1 MPMDKQFIRENKYVR
16 IGLFV
21 IFLVSVASLFPRSK
35 LSTLNFEVGTAW
47 YHQDLVA
54 LFAFAIQKNKSDY
67 EREQEMARQSV
78 LSVFRRDREQSSA
91 VPYSEYFNLIADSL
105 TLLHSTRPM
114 DFSATQR
121 GAVLSPFGLS
131 EKEQRLLLTDF
142 DSCLAQHMVQKSL
155 LFRLSRALQPS
166 IQSLLSDGI
175 INVPKSLFKNTEF
188 LIRSQNEREEKVL
201 KFSTVRDSLEAYA
214 ALRDLLL
221 QTFNS
226 PTNDTLQLALKLI
239 SPFLRPNIFFDE
251 AQTRADQERAANQVP
266 IGEGIVRQNEKIISR
281 GEIITPEIK
290 RKLDSFIQAK
300 MEREMPAGALQLYIG
315 KILIIFII
323 IGVFTTYLYIARP
336 KIWHDNAMLLLLFSI
351 TLIELVAVWY
361 SLQFE
366 NLSPYIVPIGL
377 ASILFT
383 VIFDSRVGFFA
394 TVTVALLAGTIRGN
408 DFPFALATIFAGSLG
423 VFATRGIRKRS
434 QVFAP
439 VLLVFVGYAV
449 SILAFNFSRLASLNE
464 ILNDLQYAAMSSLL
478 CFLVY
483 PILLLIEKAF
493 GITTDMTLMELSDLN
508 HPLLREMAT
517 KAPGTYAHTMQ
528 VSLLAEEAATAIGAN
543 PLLCRVGAY
552 FHDIGKTAEAEYFTE
567 NQNGKNLHDHLQA
580 VTSGRII
587 GDHVKRGLVIGRQ
600 HKLPEEVIDFIP
612 EHHGTTVIHF
622 FYDKALKTLPAEKL
636 NIDDFR
642 YPGPKPRRKETAIV
656 MLADGVEASV
666 RSLTNPTEETIAQ
679 IIDVVIRKR
688 LDENQFNESDLTF
701 SDLERIKQSFIKTLV
716 ANKHK
721 RIKYPGQKI

>member
-1 MPMDKQFIRENKYVR
+1 MPLNKQFIRENKYIR

-21 IFLVSVASLFPRSK
+21 MFLVSVASLFPRSK
-35 LSTLNFEVGTAW
+35 ISSLNFEVGTTW
-47 YHQDLVA
+47 YHQDLIA
-54 LFAFAIQKNKSDY
+54 PFAFAIQKNKADY
-67 EREQEMARQSV
+67 EREQDLARQNV
-78 LSVFRRDREQSSA
+78 LPVFRRQSERFSVETYSA
-91 VPYSEYFNLIADSL
+91 FYNALADSL
-105 TLLHSTRPM
+105 KLALAKGRLDSNTTLL
-114 DFSATQR
+114 
-121 GAVLSPFGLS
+121 GLNNQ
-131 EKEQRLLLTDF
+131 ERTLLLRDF
-142 DSCLAQHMVQKSL
+142 AQSVEKNKVQ
-155 LFRLSRALQPS
+155 
-166 IQSLLSDGI
+166 QSLLLSLPRVLQSPIQALLNDGI
-175 INVPKSLFKNTEF
+175 LNEPKSSFNRSEF
-188 LIRSQNEREEKVL
+188 VIRSQNEREEKVL
-201 KFSTVRDSLEAYA
+201 KFSTVRDSLEVYET
-214 ALRDLLL
+214 LRELLL
-221 QTFNS
+221 QRFHS
-226 PTNDTLQLALKLI
+226 PTNDTLQLALKLVA
-239 SPFLRPNIFFDE
+239 PFLRPNIFYDE
-251 AQTRADQERAANQVP
+251 AQTLADQDRAANQVP
-266 IGEGIVRQNEKIISR
+266 LGAGIVRQNEKIISR
-281 GEIITPEIK
+281 GELITPELK

-351 TLIELVAVWY
+351 TLVELVAVWY

-464 ILNDLQYAAMSSLL
+464 ILNDLQFAAMSSIL

-483 PILLLIEKAF
+483 PILLLIEKVF

-517 KAPGTYAHTMQ
+517 KAPGTYSHTMQ

-552 FHDIGKTAEAEYFTE
+552 FHDIGKTAEADYFTE

-580 VTSGRII
+580 TTSGRII
-587 GDHVKRGLVIGRQ
+587 ADHVKRGLVIGRQ

-612 EHHGTTVIHF
+612 EHHGTTIIHF
-622 FYDKALKTLPAEKL
+622 FYDKALKTLPPEKI
-636 NIDDFR
+636 NIEDFR

-656 MLADGVEASV
+656 MLADSVEASV
-666 RSLTNPTEETIAQ
+666 RSLTNPTEETIGQ
-679 IIDVVIRKR
+679 IIDTVIRKR

>member
-1 MPMDKQFIRENKYVR
+1 MPLNKQFIRENKYIR

-21 IFLVSVASLFPRSK
+21 MFLVSVASLFPRSK
-35 LSTLNFEVGTAW
+35 ISSLNFEVGTTW
-47 YHQDLVA
+47 YHQDLIA
-54 LFAFAIQKNKSDY
+54 PFAFAIQKNKADY
-67 EREQEMARQSV
+67 EREQDLARQNV
-78 LSVFRRDREQSSA
+78 LPVFRRQSERFSVETYSA
-91 VPYSEYFNLIADSL
+91 FYNALADSL
-105 TLLHSTRPM
+105 KLALAKGRLDSNTTLL
-114 DFSATQR
+114 
-121 GAVLSPFGLS
+121 GLNNQ
-131 EKEQRLLLTDF
+131 ERTLLLRDF
-142 DSCLAQHMVQKSL
+142 AQSVEKNKVQ
-155 LFRLSRALQPS
+155 
-166 IQSLLSDGI
+166 QSLLLSLPRVLQSPIQALLNDGI
-175 INVPKSLFKNTEF
+175 LNEPKSSFKRSEF
-188 LIRSQNEREEKVL
+188 VIRSQNEREEKVL
-201 KFSTVRDSLEAYA
+201 KFSTVRDSLEVYET
-214 ALRDLLL
+214 LRELLL
-221 QTFNS
+221 QRFHS
-226 PTNDTLQLALKLI
+226 HTNDTLQLALKLVA
-239 SPFLRPNIFFDE
+239 PFLRPNIFYDE
-251 AQTRADQERAANQVP
+251 AQTLADQERAANQVP
-266 IGEGIVRQNEKIISR
+266 LGAGIVRQNEKIISR
-281 GEIITPEIK
+281 GELITPELK

-300 MEREMPAGALQLYIG
+300 MEREMPSGALQLYIG
-315 KILIIFII
+315 RILIIFII

-336 KIWHDNAMLLLLFSI
+336 KIWRDNAMLLLLFSI

-464 ILNDLQYAAMSSLL
+464 ILNDLQFAAMSSIL

-483 PILLLIEKAF
+483 PILLLIEKVF

-552 FHDIGKTAEAEYFTE
+552 FHDIGKTAEADYFTE

-580 VTSGRII
+580 TTSGRII
-587 GDHVKRGLVIGRQ
+587 ADHVKRGLVIGRQ

-612 EHHGTTVIHF
+612 EHHGTTIIHF
-622 FYDKALKTLPAEKL
+622 FYDKALKTLPPEKI
-636 NIDDFR
+636 NIEDFR

-656 MLADGVEASV
+656 MLADSVEASV
-666 RSLTNPTEETIAQ
+666 RSLTNPTEETIGQ
-679 IIDVVIRKR
+679 IIDTVIRKR

>member
-1 MPMDKQFIRENKYVR
+1 MPLDKQFIRENKYIR

-21 IFLVSVASLFPRSK
+21 AFLVSVAALFPRSK
-35 LSTLNFEVGTAW
+35 ISSLNFEVGTTW

-54 LFAFAIQKNKSDY
+54 PFAFAIQKNKADY
-67 EREQEMARQSV
+67 EREQEKARQSV
-78 LSVFRRDREQSSA
+78 LPVFRRQGEAFSVEA
-91 VPYSEYFNLIADSL
+91 YHAFYNALADSL
-105 TLLHSTRPM
+105 KLALAKGTLDSNALAALFALNNQERTLLAS
-114 DFSATQR
+114 DFAQS
-121 GAVLSPFGLS
+121 V
-131 EKEQRLLLTDF
+131 EKNK
-142 DSCLAQHMVQKSL
+142 VQ
-155 LFRLSRALQPS
+155 
-166 IQSLLSDGI
+166 QSLLLSLPRVLQSPIQALLNDGI
-175 INVPKSLFKNTEF
+175 LNEPKSSFKRSEF
-188 LIRSQNEREEKVL
+188 VVRSQNEREEKVL
-201 KFSTVRDSLEAYA
+201 KFSTVRDSLEVYET
-214 ALRDLLL
+214 LRELLL
-221 QTFNS
+221 QKFNS
-226 PTNDTLQLALKLI
+226 PTNDTLQLALKLVA
-239 SPFLRPNIFFDE
+239 PFLRPNIFYDE
-251 AQTRADQERAANQVP
+251 AQTLADQERAANQVP
-266 IGEGIVRQNEKIISR
+266 LGAGIVRQNEKIISR
-281 GEIITPEIK
+281 GEIITPDIK

-315 KILIIFII
+315 KILIILII

-351 TLIELVAVWY
+351 TLVELVAVWY

-464 ILNDLQYAAMSSLL
+464 ILNDLLYAAISSLL

-483 PILLLIEKAF
+483 PILLLIEKVF

-552 FHDIGKTAEAEYFTE
+552 FHDIGKTAEADYFTE

-587 GDHVKRGLVIGRQ
+587 ADHVKRGLVIGRQ

-622 FYDKALKTLPAEKL
+622 FYDKALKTLPPEKI
-636 NIDDFR
+636 NIEDFR
-642 YPGPKPRRKETAIV
+642 YPGPKPHRKETAIV

-666 RSLTNPTEETIAQ
+666 RSLTNPTEETIGQ
-679 IIDVVIRKR
+679 IIDTVIRKR

-721 RIKYPGQKI
+721 RVKYPGQKI

>member
-1 MPMDKQFIRENKYVR
+1 MPLNKQFIRENKYIR

-21 IFLVSVASLFPRSK
+21 MFLVSVASLFPRSK
-35 LSTLNFEVGTAW
+35 ISSLNFEVGTTW
-47 YHQDLVA
+47 YHQDLIA
-54 LFAFAIQKNKSDY
+54 PFAFAIQKNKADY
-67 EREQEMARQSV
+67 EREQDLARQNV
-78 LSVFRRDREQSSA
+78 LPVFRRQSERFSVETYSA
-91 VPYSEYFNLIADSL
+91 FYNALADSL
-105 TLLHSTRPM
+105 KLALAKGRLDSNTTLL
-114 DFSATQR
+114 
-121 GAVLSPFGLS
+121 GLNNQ
-131 EKEQRLLLTDF
+131 ERTLLLRDF
-142 DSCLAQHMVQKSL
+142 AQSVEKNKVQ
-155 LFRLSRALQPS
+155 
-166 IQSLLSDGI
+166 QSLLLSLPRVLQSPIQALLNDGI
-175 INVPKSLFKNTEF
+175 LNEPKSSFNRSEF
-188 LIRSQNEREEKVL
+188 VIRSQNEREEKVL
-201 KFSTVRDSLEAYA
+201 KFSTVRDSLEVYET
-214 ALRDLLL
+214 LRELLL
-221 QTFNS
+221 QRFHS
-226 PTNDTLQLALKLI
+226 HTNDTLQLALKLVA
-239 SPFLRPNIFFDE
+239 PFLRPNIFYDE
-251 AQTRADQERAANQVP
+251 AQTLADQERAANQVP
-266 IGEGIVRQNEKIISR
+266 LGAGIVRQNEKIISR
-281 GEIITPEIK
+281 GELITPELK

-351 TLIELVAVWY
+351 TLVELVAVWY

-464 ILNDLQYAAMSSLL
+464 ILNDLQFAAMSSIL

-483 PILLLIEKAF
+483 PILLLIEKVF

-517 KAPGTYAHTMQ
+517 KAPGTYSHTMQ

-552 FHDIGKTAEAEYFTE
+552 FHDIGKTAEADYFTE

-580 VTSGRII
+580 TTSGRII
-587 GDHVKRGLVIGRQ
+587 ADHVKRGLVIGRQ

-612 EHHGTTVIHF
+612 EHHGTTIIHF
-622 FYDKALKTLPAEKL
+622 FYDKALKTLPPEKI
-636 NIDDFR
+636 NIEDFR

-656 MLADGVEASV
+656 MLADSVEASV
-666 RSLTNPTEETIAQ
+666 RSLTNPTEETIGQ
-679 IIDVVIRKR
+679 IIDTVIRKR

>member
-1 MPMDKQFIRENKYVR
+1 MPLNKQFIRENKYIR

-21 IFLVSVASLFPRSK
+21 MFLVSVASLFPRSK
-35 LSTLNFEVGTAW
+35 ISSLNFEVGTTW
-47 YHQDLVA
+47 YHQDLIA
-54 LFAFAIQKNKSDY
+54 PFAFAIQKNKADY
-67 EREQEMARQSV
+67 EREQDLARQNV
-78 LSVFRRDREQSSA
+78 LPVFRRQSERFSVETYSA
-91 VPYSEYFNLIADSL
+91 FYNALADSL
-105 TLLHSTRPM
+105 KLALAKGRLDSNTTLL
-114 DFSATQR
+114 
-121 GAVLSPFGLS
+121 GLNNQ
-131 EKEQRLLLTDF
+131 ERTLLLRDF
-142 DSCLAQHMVQKSL
+142 AQSVEKNKVQ
-155 LFRLSRALQPS
+155 
-166 IQSLLSDGI
+166 QSLLLSLPRVLQSPIQALLNDGI
-175 INVPKSLFKNTEF
+175 LNEPKSSFKRSEF
-188 LIRSQNEREEKVL
+188 VIRSQNEREEKVL
-201 KFSTVRDSLEAYA
+201 KFSTVRDSLEVYET
-214 ALRDLLL
+214 LRELLL
-221 QTFNS
+221 QKFNS
-226 PTNDTLQLALKLI
+226 PTNDTLQLALKLVA
-239 SPFLRPNIFFDE
+239 PFLRPNIFYDE
-251 AQTRADQERAANQVP
+251 AQTLADQERAANQVP
-266 IGEGIVRQNEKIISR
+266 LGAGIVRQNEKIISR
-281 GEIITPEIK
+281 GELITPELK

-300 MEREMPAGALQLYIG
+300 MEREMPSGALQLYIG
-315 KILIIFII
+315 RILIIFII

-336 KIWHDNAMLLLLFSI
+336 KIWRDNAMLLLLFSI

-464 ILNDLQYAAMSSLL
+464 ILNDLQFAAMSSIL

-483 PILLLIEKAF
+483 PILLLIEKVF

-517 KAPGTYAHTMQ
+517 KAPGTYSHTMQ

-552 FHDIGKTAEAEYFTE
+552 FHDIGKTAEADYFTE

-580 VTSGRII
+580 TTSGRII
-587 GDHVKRGLVIGRQ
+587 ADHVKRGLVIGRQ

-612 EHHGTTVIHF
+612 EHHGTTIIHF
-622 FYDKALKTLPAEKL
+622 FYDKALKTLPPEKI
-636 NIDDFR
+636 NIEDFR

-656 MLADGVEASV
+656 MLADSVEASV
-666 RSLTNPTEETIAQ
+666 RSLTNPTEETIGQ
-679 IIDVVIRKR
+679 IIDTVIRKR

>member
-1 MPMDKQFIRENKYVR
+1 MPLNKQFIRENKYIR

-21 IFLVSVASLFPRSK
+21 MFLVSVASLFPRSK
-35 LSTLNFEVGTAW
+35 ISSLNFEVGTTW
-47 YHQDLVA
+47 YHQDLIA
-54 LFAFAIQKNKSDY
+54 PFAFAIQKNKADY
-67 EREQEMARQSV
+67 EREQDLARQNV
-78 LSVFRRDREQSSA
+78 LPVFRRQSERFSVETYSA
-91 VPYSEYFNLIADSL
+91 FYNALADSL
-105 TLLHSTRPM
+105 KLALAKGRLDSNTTLL
-114 DFSATQR
+114 
-121 GAVLSPFGLS
+121 GLNNQ
-131 EKEQRLLLTDF
+131 ERTLLLRDF
-142 DSCLAQHMVQKSL
+142 AQSVEKNKVQ
-155 LFRLSRALQPS
+155 
-166 IQSLLSDGI
+166 QSLLLSLPRVLQSPIQALLNDGI
-175 INVPKSLFKNTEF
+175 LNEPKSSFKRSEF
-188 LIRSQNEREEKVL
+188 VIRSQNEREEKVL
-201 KFSTVRDSLEAYA
+201 KFSTVRDSLEVYET
-214 ALRDLLL
+214 LRELLL
-221 QTFNS
+221 QRFHS
-226 PTNDTLQLALKLI
+226 PTNDTLQLALKLVA
-239 SPFLRPNIFFDE
+239 PFLRPNIFYDE
-251 AQTRADQERAANQVP
+251 AQTLADQERAANQVP
-266 IGEGIVRQNEKIISR
+266 LGAGIVRQNEKIISR
-281 GEIITPEIK
+281 GELITPELK

-300 MEREMPAGALQLYIG
+300 MEREMPSGALQLYIG
-315 KILIIFII
+315 RILIIFII

-336 KIWHDNAMLLLLFSI
+336 KIWRDNAMLLLLFSI

-464 ILNDLQYAAMSSLL
+464 ILNDLQFAAMSSIL

-483 PILLLIEKAF
+483 PILLLIEKVF

-552 FHDIGKTAEAEYFTE
+552 FHDIGKTAEADYFTE

-580 VTSGRII
+580 TTSGRII
-587 GDHVKRGLVIGRQ
+587 ADHVKRGLVIGRQ

-612 EHHGTTVIHF
+612 EHHGTTIIHF
-622 FYDKALKTLPAEKL
+622 FYDKALKTLPPEKI
-636 NIDDFR
+636 NIEDFR

-656 MLADGVEASV
+656 MLADSVEASV
-666 RSLTNPTEETIAQ
+666 RSLTNPTEETIGQ
-679 IIDVVIRKR
+679 IIDTVIRKR

>member
-1 MPMDKQFIRENKYVR
+1 MPLNKQFIRENKYIR

-21 IFLVSVASLFPRSK
+21 MFLVSVASLFPRSK
-35 LSTLNFEVGTAW
+35 ISSLNFEVGTTW
-47 YHQDLVA
+47 YHQDLIA
-54 LFAFAIQKNKSDY
+54 PFAFAIQKNKADY
-67 EREQEMARQSV
+67 EREQDLARQSV
-78 LSVFRRDREQSSA
+78 LPVFRRQGEAFSVEA
-91 VPYSEYFNLIADSL
+91 YHAFYNALADSL
-105 TLLHSTRPM
+105 KLALAKGTLDSNALAALFALNNQERTLLLR
-114 DFSATQR
+114 DFAQS
-121 GAVLSPFGLS
+121 V
-131 EKEQRLLLTDF
+131 EKTK
-142 DSCLAQHMVQKSL
+142 VQ
-155 LFRLSRALQPS
+155 
-166 IQSLLSDGI
+166 QSLLLSLPRVLQSPIQALLNDGI
-175 INVPKSLFKNTEF
+175 LNEPKSSFKRSEF
-188 LIRSQNEREEKVL
+188 VVRSQNEREEKVL
-201 KFSTVRDSLEAYA
+201 KFSTVRDSLEVYET
-214 ALRDLLL
+214 LRELLL
-221 QTFNS
+221 QKFNS
-226 PTNDTLQLALKLI
+226 PTNDTLQLALKLVA
-239 SPFLRPNIFFDE
+239 PFLRPNIFYDE
-251 AQTRADQERAANQVP
+251 AQTLADQERAANQVP
-266 IGEGIVRQNEKIISR
+266 LGAGIVRQNEKIISR
-281 GEIITPEIK
+281 GEIITPDIK

-300 MEREMPAGALQLYIG
+300 MEREMPSGALQLYIG

-336 KIWHDNAMLLLLFSI
+336 KIWRDNAMLLLLFSI

-464 ILNDLQYAAMSSLL
+464 ILNDLQFAAMSSIL

-483 PILLLIEKAF
+483 PILLLIEKVF

-552 FHDIGKTAEAEYFTE
+552 FHDIGKTAEADYFTE

-580 VTSGRII
+580 TTSGRII
-587 GDHVKRGLVIGRQ
+587 ADHVKRGLVIGRQ

-612 EHHGTTVIHF
+612 EHHGTTIIHF
-622 FYDKALKTLPAEKL
+622 FYDKALKTLPPEKI
-636 NIDDFR
+636 NIEDFR

-656 MLADGVEASV
+656 MLADSVEASV
-666 RSLTNPTEETIAQ
+666 RSLTNPTEETIGQ
-679 IIDVVIRKR
+679 IIDTVIRKR

>member
-1 MPMDKQFIRENKYVR
+1 MPLNKQFIRENKYIR

-21 IFLVSVASLFPRSK
+21 MFLVSVASLFPRSK
-35 LSTLNFEVGTAW
+35 ISSLNFEVGTTW
-47 YHQDLVA
+47 YHQDLIA
-54 LFAFAIQKNKSDY
+54 PFAFAIQKNKADY
-67 EREQEMARQSV
+67 EREQDLARQNV
-78 LSVFRRDREQSSA
+78 LPVFRRQSERFSVETYSA
-91 VPYSEYFNLIADSL
+91 FYNALADSL
-105 TLLHSTRPM
+105 KLALAKGRLDSNTTLL
-114 DFSATQR
+114 
-121 GAVLSPFGLS
+121 GLNNQ
-131 EKEQRLLLTDF
+131 ERTLLLRDF
-142 DSCLAQHMVQKSL
+142 AQSVEKNKVQ
-155 LFRLSRALQPS
+155 
-166 IQSLLSDGI
+166 QSLLLSLPRVLQSPIQALLNDGI
-175 INVPKSLFKNTEF
+175 LNEPKSSFKRSEF
-188 LIRSQNEREEKVL
+188 VIRSQNEREEKVL
-201 KFSTVRDSLEAYA
+201 KFSTVRDSLEVYET
-214 ALRDLLL
+214 LRELLL
-221 QTFNS
+221 QKFNS
-226 PTNDTLQLALKLI
+226 PTNDTLQLALKLVA
-239 SPFLRPNIFFDE
+239 PFLRPNIFYDE
-251 AQTRADQERAANQVP
+251 AQTLADQDRAANQVP
-266 IGEGIVRQNEKIISR
+266 LGAGIVRQNEKIISR
-281 GEIITPEIK
+281 GELITPELK

-300 MEREMPAGALQLYIG
+300 MEREMPSGALQLYIG

-336 KIWHDNAMLLLLFSI
+336 KIWRDNAMLLLLFSI

-464 ILNDLQYAAMSSLL
+464 ILNDLQFAAMSSIL

-483 PILLLIEKAF
+483 PILLLIEKVF

-517 KAPGTYAHTMQ
+517 KAPGTYSHTMQ

-552 FHDIGKTAEAEYFTE
+552 FHDIGKTAEADYFTE

-580 VTSGRII
+580 TTSGRII
-587 GDHVKRGLVIGRQ
+587 ADHVKRGLVIGRQ

-612 EHHGTTVIHF
+612 EHHGTTIIHF
-622 FYDKALKTLPAEKL
+622 FYDKALKTLPPEKI
-636 NIDDFR
+636 NIEDFR

-656 MLADGVEASV
+656 MLADSVEASV
-666 RSLTNPTEETIAQ
+666 RSLTNPTEETIGQ
-679 IIDVVIRKR
+679 IIDTVIRKR

>member
-1 MPMDKQFIRENKYVR
+1 MPLNKQFIRENKYIR

-21 IFLVSVASLFPRSK
+21 MFLVSVASLFPRSK
-35 LSTLNFEVGTAW
+35 ISSLNFEVGTTW
-47 YHQDLVA
+47 YHQDLIA
-54 LFAFAIQKNKSDY
+54 PFAFAIQKNKADY
-67 EREQEMARQSV
+67 EREQDLARQNV
-78 LSVFRRDREQSSA
+78 LPVFRRQSERFSVETYSA
-91 VPYSEYFNLIADSL
+91 FYNALADSL
-105 TLLHSTRPM
+105 KLALAKGRLDSNTTLL
-114 DFSATQR
+114 
-121 GAVLSPFGLS
+121 GLNNQ
-131 EKEQRLLLTDF
+131 ERTLLLRDF
-142 DSCLAQHMVQKSL
+142 AQSVEKNKVQ
-155 LFRLSRALQPS
+155 
-166 IQSLLSDGI
+166 QSLLLSLPRVLQSPIQALLNDGI
-175 INVPKSLFKNTEF
+175 LNEPKSSFKRSEF
-188 LIRSQNEREEKVL
+188 VIRSQNEREEKVL
-201 KFSTVRDSLEAYA
+201 KFSTVRDSLEVYET
-214 ALRDLLL
+214 LRELLL
-221 QTFNS
+221 QRFHS
-226 PTNDTLQLALKLI
+226 PTNDTLQLALKLVA
-239 SPFLRPNIFFDE
+239 PFLRPNIFYDE
-251 AQTRADQERAANQVP
+251 AQTLADQERAANQVP
-266 IGEGIVRQNEKIISR
+266 LGAGIVRQNEKIISR
-281 GEIITPEIK
+281 GELITPELK

-300 MEREMPAGALQLYIG
+300 MEREMPSGALQLYIG

-351 TLIELVAVWY
+351 TLVELVAVWY

-464 ILNDLQYAAMSSLL
+464 ILNDLQFAAMSSIL

-483 PILLLIEKAF
+483 PILLLIEKVF

-552 FHDIGKTAEAEYFTE
+552 FHDIGKTAEADYFTE

-587 GDHVKRGLVIGRQ
+587 ADHVKRGLVIGRQ

-612 EHHGTTVIHF
+612 EHHGTTIIHF
-622 FYDKALKTLPAEKL
+622 FYDKALKTLPPEKI
-636 NIDDFR
+636 NIEDFR

-656 MLADGVEASV
+656 MLADSVEASV
-666 RSLTNPTEETIAQ
+666 RSLTNPTEETIGQ
-679 IIDVVIRKR
+679 IIDTVIRKR

>member
-1 MPMDKQFIRENKYVR
+1 MPLNKQFIRENKYIR

-21 IFLVSVASLFPRSK
+21 MFLVSVASLFPRSK
-35 LSTLNFEVGTAW
+35 ISSLNFEVGTTW
-47 YHQDLVA
+47 YHQDLIA
-54 LFAFAIQKNKSDY
+54 PFAFAIQKNKADY
-67 EREQEMARQSV
+67 EREQDLARQNV
-78 LSVFRRDREQSSA
+78 LPVFRRQSERFSVETYSA
-91 VPYSEYFNLIADSL
+91 FYNALADSL
-105 TLLHSTRPM
+105 KLALSKGTLDSNTALFGLNNQERTLLLR
-114 DFSATQR
+114 DFAQS
-121 GAVLSPFGLS
+121 V
-131 EKEQRLLLTDF
+131 EKNK
-142 DSCLAQHMVQKSL
+142 VQ
-155 LFRLSRALQPS
+155 
-166 IQSLLSDGI
+166 QSLLLSLPRVLQSPIQALLNDGI
-175 INVPKSLFKNTEF
+175 LNEPKSSFKRSEF
-188 LIRSQNEREEKVL
+188 VIRSQNEREEKVL
-201 KFSTVRDSLEAYA
+201 KFSTVRDSLEVYET
-214 ALRDLLL
+214 LRELLL
-221 QTFNS
+221 QKFNS
-226 PTNDTLQLALKLI
+226 PTNDTLQLALKLVA
-239 SPFLRPNIFFDE
+239 PFLRPNIFYDE
-251 AQTRADQERAANQVP
+251 AQTLADQERAANQVP
-266 IGEGIVRQNEKIISR
+266 LGAGIVRQNEKIISR
-281 GEIITPEIK
+281 GELITPELK

-300 MEREMPAGALQLYIG
+300 MEREMPSGALQLYIG

-336 KIWHDNAMLLLLFSI
+336 KIWRDNAMLLLLFSI

-464 ILNDLQYAAMSSLL
+464 ILNDLQFAAMSSIL

-483 PILLLIEKAF
+483 PILLLIEKVF

-517 KAPGTYAHTMQ
+517 KAPGTYSHTMQ

-552 FHDIGKTAEAEYFTE
+552 FHDIGKTAEADYFTE

-580 VTSGRII
+580 TTSGRII
-587 GDHVKRGLVIGRQ
+587 ADHVKRGLVIGRQ

-612 EHHGTTVIHF
+612 EHHGTTIIHF
-622 FYDKALKTLPAEKL
+622 FYDKALKTLPPEKI
-636 NIDDFR
+636 NIEDFR

-656 MLADGVEASV
+656 MLADSVEASV
-666 RSLTNPTEETIAQ
+666 RSLTNPTEETIGQ
-679 IIDVVIRKR
+679 IIDTVIRKR

>member
-1 MPMDKQFIRENKYVR
+1 MPLDKQFIRENKYIR

-21 IFLVSVASLFPRSK
+21 AFLVSVAALFPRSK
-35 LSTLNFEVGTAW
+35 ISSLNFEVGTTW
-47 YHQDLVA
+47 YHQDLIA
-54 LFAFAIQKNKSDY
+54 PFAFAIQKNKADY
-67 EREQEMARQSV
+67 EREQDLARQNV
-78 LSVFRRDREQSSA
+78 LPVFRRQSERFSVETYSA
-91 VPYSEYFNLIADSL
+91 FYNALADSL
-105 TLLHSTRPM
+105 KLALAKGRLDSNTTLL
-114 DFSATQR
+114 
-121 GAVLSPFGLS
+121 GLNNQ
-131 EKEQRLLLTDF
+131 ERTLLLRDF
-142 DSCLAQHMVQKSL
+142 AQSVEKNKVQ
-155 LFRLSRALQPS
+155 
-166 IQSLLSDGI
+166 QSLLLSLPRVLQSPIQALLNDGI
-175 INVPKSLFKNTEF
+175 LNEPKSSFNRSEF
-188 LIRSQNEREEKVL
+188 VIRSQNEREEKVL
-201 KFSTVRDSLEAYA
+201 KFSTVRDSLEVYET
-214 ALRDLLL
+214 LRELLL
-221 QTFNS
+221 QKFNS
-226 PTNDTLQLALKLI
+226 PTNDTLQLALKLVA
-239 SPFLRPNIFFDE
+239 PFLRPNIFYDE
-251 AQTRADQERAANQVP
+251 AQTLADQERAANQVP
-266 IGEGIVRQNEKIISR
+266 LGAGIVRQNEKIISR
-281 GEIITPEIK
+281 GELITPELK

-300 MEREMPAGALQLYIG
+300 MEREMPSGALQLYIG

-336 KIWHDNAMLLLLFSI
+336 KIWRDNAMLLLLFSI

-464 ILNDLQYAAMSSLL
+464 ILNDLQFAAMSSIL

-483 PILLLIEKAF
+483 PILLLIEKVF

-517 KAPGTYAHTMQ
+517 KAPGTYSHTMQ

-552 FHDIGKTAEAEYFTE
+552 FHDIGKTAEADYFTE

-580 VTSGRII
+580 TTSGRII
-587 GDHVKRGLVIGRQ
+587 ADHVKRGLVIGRQ

-612 EHHGTTVIHF
+612 EHHGTTIIHF
-622 FYDKALKTLPAEKL
+622 FYDKALKTLPPEKI
-636 NIDDFR
+636 NIEDFR

-656 MLADGVEASV
+656 MLADSVEASV
-666 RSLTNPTEETIAQ
+666 RSLTNPTEETIGQ
-679 IIDVVIRKR
+679 IIDTVIRKR

>member
-1 MPMDKQFIRENKYVR
+1 MPLDKQFIRENKYIR

-21 IFLVSVASLFPRSK
+21 AFLVSVAALFPRSK
-35 LSTLNFEVGTAW
+35 ISSLNFEVGTTW

-54 LFAFAIQKNKSDY
+54 PFAFAIQKNKADY
-67 EREQEMARQSV
+67 EREQEKARQSV
-78 LSVFRRDREQSSA
+78 LPVFRRQGEAFSVEA
-91 VPYSEYFNLIADSL
+91 YHAFYNALADSL
-105 TLLHSTRPM
+105 KLALAKGRLDSNTTLL
-114 DFSATQR
+114 
-121 GAVLSPFGLS
+121 GLNNQ
-131 EKEQRLLLTDF
+131 ERTLLLSNF
-142 DSCLAQHMVQKSL
+142 AQSVEKNKVQ
-155 LFRLSRALQPS
+155 
-166 IQSLLSDGI
+166 QSLLLSLPRVLQSPIQALLNDGI
-175 INVPKSLFKNTEF
+175 LNEPKSSFKRSEF
-188 LIRSQNEREEKVL
+188 VIRSQNEREEKVL
-201 KFSTVRDSLEAYA
+201 KFSTVRDSLEVYET
-214 ALRDLLL
+214 LRELLL
-221 QTFNS
+221 QKFNS
-226 PTNDTLQLALKLI
+226 PTNDTLQLALKLVA
-239 SPFLRPNIFFDE
+239 PFLRPNIFYDE
-251 AQTRADQERAANQVP
+251 AQTLADQERAANQVP
-266 IGEGIVRQNEKIISR
+266 LGAGIVRQNEKIISR
-281 GEIITPEIK
+281 GEIITPDIK

-315 KILIIFII
+315 KILIILII

-351 TLIELVAVWY
+351 TLVELVAVWY

-464 ILNDLQYAAMSSLL
+464 ILNDLQFAAMSSIL

-483 PILLLIEKAF
+483 PILLLIEKVF

-517 KAPGTYAHTMQ
+517 KAPGTYSHTMQ

-552 FHDIGKTAEAEYFTE
+552 FHDIGKTAEADYFTE

-580 VTSGRII
+580 TTSGRII
-587 GDHVKRGLVIGRQ
+587 ADHVKRGLVIGRQ

-612 EHHGTTVIHF
+612 EHHGTTIIHF
-622 FYDKALKTLPAEKL
+622 FYDKALKTLPPEKI
-636 NIDDFR
+636 NIEDFR

-656 MLADGVEASV
+656 MLADSVEASV
-666 RSLTNPTEETIAQ
+666 RSLTNPTEETIGQ
-679 IIDVVIRKR
+679 IIDTVIRKR

>member
-1 MPMDKQFIRENKYVR
+1 MPLNKQFIRENKYIR

-21 IFLVSVASLFPRSK
+21 MFLVSVASLFPRSK
-35 LSTLNFEVGTAW
+35 ISSLNFEVGTTW
-47 YHQDLVA
+47 YHQDLIA
-54 LFAFAIQKNKSDY
+54 PFAFAIQKNKADY
-67 EREQEMARQSV
+67 EREQDLARQNV
-78 LSVFRRDREQSSA
+78 LPVFRRQSERFSVETYSA
-91 VPYSEYFNLIADSL
+91 FYNALADSL
-105 TLLHSTRPM
+105 KLALAKGRLDSNTTLL
-114 DFSATQR
+114 
-121 GAVLSPFGLS
+121 GLNNQ
-131 EKEQRLLLTDF
+131 ERTLLLSNF
-142 DSCLAQHMVQKSL
+142 AQSVEKNKVQ
-155 LFRLSRALQPS
+155 
-166 IQSLLSDGI
+166 QSLLLSLPRVLQSPIQALLNDGI
-175 INVPKSLFKNTEF
+175 LNEPKSSFKRSEF
-188 LIRSQNEREEKVL
+188 VIRSQNEREEKVL
-201 KFSTVRDSLEAYA
+201 KFSTVRDSLEVYET
-214 ALRDLLL
+214 LRELLL
-221 QTFNS
+221 QRFHS
-226 PTNDTLQLALKLI
+226 PTNDTLQLALKLVA
-239 SPFLRPNIFFDE
+239 PFLRPNIFYDE
-251 AQTRADQERAANQVP
+251 AQTLADQERAANQVP
-266 IGEGIVRQNEKIISR
+266 LGAGIVRQNEKIISR
-281 GEIITPEIK
+281 GELITPELK

-300 MEREMPAGALQLYIG
+300 MEREMPSGALQLYIG

-449 SILAFNFSRLASLNE
+449 SILAFNLSRLASLNE
-464 ILNDLQYAAMSSLL
+464 ILNDLLYAAISSLL

-483 PILLLIEKAF
+483 PILLLIEKVF

-517 KAPGTYAHTMQ
+517 KAPGTYSHTMQ

-552 FHDIGKTAEAEYFTE
+552 FHDIGKTAEADYFTE

-580 VTSGRII
+580 TTSGRII
-587 GDHVKRGLVIGRQ
+587 ADHVKRGLVIGRQ

-612 EHHGTTVIHF
+612 EHHGTTIIHF
-622 FYDKALKTLPAEKL
+622 FYDKALKTLPPEKI
-636 NIDDFR
+636 NIEDFR

-656 MLADGVEASV
+656 MLADSVEASV
-666 RSLTNPTEETIAQ
+666 RSLTNPTEETIGQ
-679 IIDVVIRKR
+679 IIDTVIRKR

>member
-1 MPMDKQFIRENKYVR
+1 MPLNKQFIRENKYIR

-21 IFLVSVASLFPRSK
+21 MFLVSVASLFPRSK
-35 LSTLNFEVGTAW
+35 ISSLNFEVGTTW

-54 LFAFAIQKNKSDY
+54 PFAFAIQKNKADY
-67 EREQEMARQSV
+67 EREQDLARQNV
-78 LSVFRRDREQSSA
+78 LPVFRRQSERFSVETYSA
-91 VPYSEYFNLIADSL
+91 FYNALADSL
-105 TLLHSTRPM
+105 KLALAKGRLDSNTTLL
-114 DFSATQR
+114 
-121 GAVLSPFGLS
+121 GLNNQ
-131 EKEQRLLLTDF
+131 ERTLLLRDF
-142 DSCLAQHMVQKSL
+142 AQSVEKNKVQ
-155 LFRLSRALQPS
+155 
-166 IQSLLSDGI
+166 QSLLLSLPRVLQSPIQALLNDGI
-175 INVPKSLFKNTEF
+175 LNEPKSSFKRSEF
-188 LIRSQNEREEKVL
+188 VIRSQNEREEKVL
-201 KFSTVRDSLEAYA
+201 KFSTVRDSLEVYET
-214 ALRDLLL
+214 LRELLL
-221 QTFNS
+221 QRFHS
-226 PTNDTLQLALKLI
+226 HTNDTLQLALKLVA
-239 SPFLRPNIFFDE
+239 PFLRPNIFYDE
-251 AQTRADQERAANQVP
+251 AQTLADQDRAANQVP
-266 IGEGIVRQNEKIISR
+266 LGAGIVRQNEKIISR
-281 GEIITPEIK
+281 GELITPELK

-300 MEREMPAGALQLYIG
+300 MEREMPSGALQLYIG
-315 KILIIFII
+315 RILIIFII

-336 KIWHDNAMLLLLFSI
+336 KIWRDNAMLLLLFSI

-464 ILNDLQYAAMSSLL
+464 ILNDLLYAAMSSIL

-483 PILLLIEKAF
+483 PILLLIEKVF

-517 KAPGTYAHTMQ
+517 KAPGTYSHTIQ

-552 FHDIGKTAEAEYFTE
+552 FHDIGKTAEADYFTE

-580 VTSGRII
+580 TTSGRII
-587 GDHVKRGLVIGRQ
+587 ADHVKRGLVIGRQ

-612 EHHGTTVIHF
+612 EHHGTTIIHF
-622 FYDKALKTLPAEKL
+622 FYDKALKTLPPEKI
-636 NIDDFR
+636 NIEDFR

-656 MLADGVEASV
+656 MLADSVEASV
-666 RSLTNPTEETIAQ
+666 RSLTNPTEETIGQ
-679 IIDVVIRKR
+679 IIDTVIRKR

>member
-1 MPMDKQFIRENKYVR
+1 
-16 IGLFV
+16 
-21 IFLVSVASLFPRSK
+21 LVSSRFNRAVCVCDS
-35 LSTLNFEVGTAW
+35 
-47 YHQDLVA
+47 
-54 LFAFAIQKNKSDY
+54 KNKADY
-67 EREQEMARQSV
+67 EREQDLARQNV
-78 LSVFRRDREQSSA
+78 LPVFRRQSERFSVETYSA
-91 VPYSEYFNLIADSL
+91 FYNALADSL
-105 TLLHSTRPM
+105 KLALAKGRLDSNTTLL
-114 DFSATQR
+114 
-121 GAVLSPFGLS
+121 GLNNQ
-131 EKEQRLLLTDF
+131 ERTLLLSDF
-142 DSCLAQHMVQKSL
+142 AQSVEKNKVQ
-155 LFRLSRALQPS
+155 
-166 IQSLLSDGI
+166 QSLLLSLPRVLQSPIQALLNDGI
-175 INVPKSLFKNTEF
+175 LNEPKSSFKRSEF
-188 LIRSQNEREEKVL
+188 VIRSQNEREEKVL
-201 KFSTVRDSLEAYA
+201 KFSTVRDSLEVYET
-214 ALRDLLL
+214 LRELLL
-221 QTFNS
+221 QKFNS
-226 PTNDTLQLALKLI
+226 PTNDTLQLALKLVA
-239 SPFLRPNIFFDE
+239 PFLRPNIFYDE
-251 AQTRADQERAANQVP
+251 AQTLADQERAANQVP
-266 IGEGIVRQNEKIISR
+266 LGAGIVRQNEKIISR
-281 GEIITPEIK
+281 GELITPELK

-351 TLIELVAVWY
+351 TLVELVAVWY

-464 ILNDLQYAAMSSLL
+464 ILNDLLYAAISSLL

-483 PILLLIEKAF
+483 PILLLIEKVF

-552 FHDIGKTAEAEYFTE
+552 FHDIGKTAEADYFTE

-587 GDHVKRGLVIGRQ
+587 ADHVKRGLVIGRQ

-622 FYDKALKTLPAEKL
+622 FYDKALKTLPPEKI
-636 NIDDFR
+636 NIEDFR
-642 YPGPKPRRKETAIV
+642 YPGPKPHRKETAIV

-666 RSLTNPTEETIAQ
+666 RSLTNPTEETIGQ
-679 IIDVVIRKR
+679 IIDTVIRKR

-721 RIKYPGQKI
+721 RVKYPGQKI

>member
-1 MPMDKQFIRENKYVR
+1 MPLNKQFIRENKYIR

-21 IFLVSVASLFPRSK
+21 MFLVSVASLFPRSK
-35 LSTLNFEVGTAW
+35 ISSLNFEVGTTW
-47 YHQDLVA
+47 YHQDLIA
-54 LFAFAIQKNKSDY
+54 PFAFAIQKNKADY
-67 EREQEMARQSV
+67 EREQDLARQNV
-78 LSVFRRDREQSSA
+78 LPVFRRQSERFSVESYYA
-91 VPYSEYFNLIADSL
+91 FYNALADSL
-105 TLLHSTRPM
+105 KLALSKGTLDSNTALFGLNNQERTLLLS
-114 DFSATQR
+114 DFAQS
-121 GAVLSPFGLS
+121 V
-131 EKEQRLLLTDF
+131 EKNK
-142 DSCLAQHMVQKSL
+142 VQ
-155 LFRLSRALQPS
+155 
-166 IQSLLSDGI
+166 QSLLLSLPRVLQSPIQALLNDGI
-175 INVPKSLFKNTEF
+175 LNEPKSSFKRSEF
-188 LIRSQNEREEKVL
+188 VIRSQNEREEKVL
-201 KFSTVRDSLEAYA
+201 KFSTVRDSLEVYET
-214 ALRDLLL
+214 LRELLL
-221 QTFNS
+221 QRFHS
-226 PTNDTLQLALKLI
+226 PTNDTLQLALKLVA
-239 SPFLRPNIFFDE
+239 PFLRPNIFYDE
-251 AQTRADQERAANQVP
+251 AQTLADQERAANQVP
-266 IGEGIVRQNEKIISR
+266 LGAGIVRQNEKIISR
-281 GEIITPEIK
+281 GELITPELK

-300 MEREMPAGALQLYIG
+300 MEREMPSGALQLYIG

-351 TLIELVAVWY
+351 TLVELVAVWY

-464 ILNDLQYAAMSSLL
+464 ILNDLLYAAMSSIL

-483 PILLLIEKAF
+483 PILLLIEKVF

-517 KAPGTYAHTMQ
+517 KAPGTYSHTMQ

-552 FHDIGKTAEAEYFTE
+552 FHDIGKTAEADYFTE

-580 VTSGRII
+580 TTSGRII
-587 GDHVKRGLVIGRQ
+587 ADHVKRGLVIGRQ

-612 EHHGTTVIHF
+612 EHHGTTIIHF
-622 FYDKALKTLPAEKL
+622 FYDKALKTLPPEKI
-636 NIDDFR
+636 NIEDFR

-656 MLADGVEASV
+656 MLADSVEASV
-666 RSLTNPTEETIAQ
+666 RSLTNPTEETIGQ
-679 IIDVVIRKR
+679 IIDTVIRKR

>member
-1 MPMDKQFIRENKYVR
+1 MPLNKQFIRENKYIR

-21 IFLVSVASLFPRSK
+21 MFLVSVASLFPRSK
-35 LSTLNFEVGTAW
+35 ISSLNFEVGTTW
-47 YHQDLVA
+47 YHQDLIA
-54 LFAFAIQKNKSDY
+54 PFAFAIQKNKADY
-67 EREQEMARQSV
+67 EREQDLARQNV
-78 LSVFRRDREQSSA
+78 LPVFRRQSERFSVETYSA
-91 VPYSEYFNLIADSL
+91 FYNALADSL
-105 TLLHSTRPM
+105 KLALAKGRLDSNTTLL
-114 DFSATQR
+114 
-121 GAVLSPFGLS
+121 GLNNQ
-131 EKEQRLLLTDF
+131 ERTLLLRDF
-142 DSCLAQHMVQKSL
+142 AQSVEKNKVQ
-155 LFRLSRALQPS
+155 
-166 IQSLLSDGI
+166 QSLLLSLPRVLQSPIQALLNDGI
-175 INVPKSLFKNTEF
+175 LNEPKSSFKRSEF
-188 LIRSQNEREEKVL
+188 VIRSQNEREEKVL
-201 KFSTVRDSLEAYA
+201 KFSTVRDSLEVYET
-214 ALRDLLL
+214 LRELLL
-221 QTFNS
+221 QKFNS
-226 PTNDTLQLALKLI
+226 PTNDTLQLALKLVA
-239 SPFLRPNIFFDE
+239 PFLRPNIFYDE
-251 AQTRADQERAANQVP
+251 AQTLADQERAANQVP
-266 IGEGIVRQNEKIISR
+266 LGAGIVRQNEKIISR
-281 GEIITPEIK
+281 GELITPELK

-300 MEREMPAGALQLYIG
+300 MEREMPSGALQLYIG

-336 KIWHDNAMLLLLFSI
+336 KIWRDNAMLLLLFSI

-464 ILNDLQYAAMSSLL
+464 ILNDLQFAAMSSIL

-483 PILLLIEKAF
+483 PILLLIEKVF

-552 FHDIGKTAEAEYFTE
+552 FHDIGKTAEADYFTE

-580 VTSGRII
+580 TTSGRII
-587 GDHVKRGLVIGRQ
+587 ADHVKRGLVIGRQ

-612 EHHGTTVIHF
+612 EHHGTTIIHF
-622 FYDKALKTLPAEKL
+622 FYDKALKTLPPEKI
-636 NIDDFR
+636 NIEDFR

-656 MLADGVEASV
+656 MLADSVEASV
-666 RSLTNPTEETIAQ
+666 RSLTNPTEETIGQ
-679 IIDVVIRKR
+679 IIDTVIRKR

>member
-1 MPMDKQFIRENKYVR
+1 MPLNKQFIRENKYIR

-21 IFLVSVASLFPRSK
+21 MFLVSVASLFPRSK
-35 LSTLNFEVGTAW
+35 ISSLNFEVGTTW
-47 YHQDLVA
+47 YHQDLIA
-54 LFAFAIQKNKSDY
+54 PFAFAIQKNKADY
-67 EREQEMARQSV
+67 EREQDLARQNV
-78 LSVFRRDREQSSA
+78 LPVFRRQSERFSVETYSA
-91 VPYSEYFNLIADSL
+91 FYNALADSL
-105 TLLHSTRPM
+105 KLALAKGRLDSNTTLL
-114 DFSATQR
+114 
-121 GAVLSPFGLS
+121 GLNNQ
-131 EKEQRLLLTDF
+131 ERTLLLRDF
-142 DSCLAQHMVQKSL
+142 AQSVEKNKVQ
-155 LFRLSRALQPS
+155 
-166 IQSLLSDGI
+166 QSLLLSLPRVLQSPIQALLNDGI
-175 INVPKSLFKNTEF
+175 LNEPKSSFKRSEF
-188 LIRSQNEREEKVL
+188 VIRSQNEREEKVL
-201 KFSTVRDSLEAYA
+201 KFSTVRDSLEVYET
-214 ALRDLLL
+214 LRELLL
-221 QTFNS
+221 QKFNS
-226 PTNDTLQLALKLI
+226 PTNDTLQLALKLVA
-239 SPFLRPNIFFDE
+239 PFLRPNIFYDE
-251 AQTRADQERAANQVP
+251 AQTLADQERAANQVP
-266 IGEGIVRQNEKIISR
+266 LGAGIVRQNEKIISR
-281 GEIITPEIK
+281 GELITPELK

-300 MEREMPAGALQLYIG
+300 MEREMPSGALQLYIG
-315 KILIIFII
+315 RILIIFII

-336 KIWHDNAMLLLLFSI
+336 KIWRDNAMLLLLFSI

-464 ILNDLQYAAMSSLL
+464 ILNDLQFAAMSSIL

-483 PILLLIEKAF
+483 PILLLIEKVF

-552 FHDIGKTAEAEYFTE
+552 FHDIGKTAEADYFTE

-580 VTSGRII
+580 TTSGRII
-587 GDHVKRGLVIGRQ
+587 ADHVKRGLVIGRQ

-612 EHHGTTVIHF
+612 EHHGTTIIHF
-622 FYDKALKTLPAEKL
+622 FYDKALKTLPPEKI
-636 NIDDFR
+636 NIEDFR

-656 MLADGVEASV
+656 MLADSVEASV
-666 RSLTNPTEETIAQ
+666 RSLTNPTEETIGQ
-679 IIDVVIRKR
+679 IIDTVIRKR

>member
-1 MPMDKQFIRENKYVR
+1 MPLNKQFIRENKYIR

-21 IFLVSVASLFPRSK
+21 MFLVSVASLFPRSK
-35 LSTLNFEVGTAW
+35 ISSLNFEVGTTW
-47 YHQDLVA
+47 YHQDLIA
-54 LFAFAIQKNKSDY
+54 PFAFAIQKNKADY
-67 EREQEMARQSV
+67 EREQDLARQNV
-78 LSVFRRDREQSSA
+78 LPVFRRQSERFSVETYSA
-91 VPYSEYFNLIADSL
+91 FYNALADSL
-105 TLLHSTRPM
+105 KLALAKGRLDSNTTLL
-114 DFSATQR
+114 
-121 GAVLSPFGLS
+121 GLNNQ
-131 EKEQRLLLTDF
+131 ERTLLLRDF
-142 DSCLAQHMVQKSL
+142 AQSVEKNKVQ
-155 LFRLSRALQPS
+155 
-166 IQSLLSDGI
+166 QSLLLSLPRVLQSPIQALLNDGI
-175 INVPKSLFKNTEF
+175 LNEPKSSFKRSEF
-188 LIRSQNEREEKVL
+188 VIRSQNEREEKVL
-201 KFSTVRDSLEAYA
+201 KFSTVRDSLEVYET
-214 ALRDLLL
+214 LRELLL
-221 QTFNS
+221 QKFNS
-226 PTNDTLQLALKLI
+226 PTNDTLQLALKLVA
-239 SPFLRPNIFFDE
+239 PFLRPNIFYDE
-251 AQTRADQERAANQVP
+251 AQTLADQERAANQVP
-266 IGEGIVRQNEKIISR
+266 LGAGIVRQNEKIISR
-281 GEIITPEIK
+281 GELITPELK

-300 MEREMPAGALQLYIG
+300 MEREMPSGALQLYIG

-336 KIWHDNAMLLLLFSI
+336 KIWRDNAMLLLLFSI

-464 ILNDLQYAAMSSLL
+464 ILNDLQFAAMSSIL

-483 PILLLIEKAF
+483 PILLLIEKVF

-517 KAPGTYAHTMQ
+517 KAPGTYSHTMQ

-552 FHDIGKTAEAEYFTE
+552 FHDIGKTAEADYFTE

-580 VTSGRII
+580 TTSGRII
-587 GDHVKRGLVIGRQ
+587 ADHVKRGLVIGRQ

-612 EHHGTTVIHF
+612 EHHGTTIIHF
-622 FYDKALKTLPAEKL
+622 FYDKALKTLPPEKI
-636 NIDDFR
+636 NIEDFR

-656 MLADGVEASV
+656 MLADSVEASV
-666 RSLTNPTEETIAQ
+666 RSLTNPTEETIGQ
-679 IIDVVIRKR
+679 IIDTVIRKR

>member
-1 MPMDKQFIRENKYVR
+1 MPLNKQFIRENKYIR

-21 IFLVSVASLFPRSK
+21 MFLVSVASLFPRSK
-35 LSTLNFEVGTAW
+35 ISSLNFEVGTTW
-47 YHQDLVA
+47 YHQDLIA
-54 LFAFAIQKNKSDY
+54 PFAFAIQKNKADY
-67 EREQEMARQSV
+67 EREQDLARQNV
-78 LSVFRRDREQSSA
+78 LPVFRRQSERFSVETYSA
-91 VPYSEYFNLIADSL
+91 FYNALADSL
-105 TLLHSTRPM
+105 KLALAKGRLDSNTTLL
-114 DFSATQR
+114 
-121 GAVLSPFGLS
+121 GLNNQ
-131 EKEQRLLLTDF
+131 ERTLLLRDF
-142 DSCLAQHMVQKSL
+142 AQSVEKNKVQ
-155 LFRLSRALQPS
+155 
-166 IQSLLSDGI
+166 QSLLLSLPRVLQSPIQALLNDGI
-175 INVPKSLFKNTEF
+175 LNEPKSSFKRSEF
-188 LIRSQNEREEKVL
+188 VIRSQNEREEKVL
-201 KFSTVRDSLEAYA
+201 KFSTVRDSLEVYET
-214 ALRDLLL
+214 LRELLL
-221 QTFNS
+221 QRFHS
-226 PTNDTLQLALKLI
+226 HTNDTLQLALKLVA
-239 SPFLRPNIFFDE
+239 PFLRPNIFYDE
-251 AQTRADQERAANQVP
+251 AQTLADQDRAANQVP
-266 IGEGIVRQNEKIISR
+266 LGAGIVRQNEKIISR
-281 GEIITPEIK
+281 GELITPELK

-300 MEREMPAGALQLYIG
+300 MEREMPSGALQLYIG
-315 KILIIFII
+315 RILIIFII

-336 KIWHDNAMLLLLFSI
+336 KIWRDNAMLLLLFSI

-464 ILNDLQYAAMSSLL
+464 ILNDLQFAAMSSIL

-483 PILLLIEKAF
+483 PILLLIEKVF

-517 KAPGTYAHTMQ
+517 KAPGTYSHTIQ

-552 FHDIGKTAEAEYFTE
+552 FHDIGKTAEADYFTE

-580 VTSGRII
+580 TTSGRII
-587 GDHVKRGLVIGRQ
+587 ADHVKRGLVIGRQ

-612 EHHGTTVIHF
+612 EHHGTTIIHF
-622 FYDKALKTLPAEKL
+622 FYDKALKTLPPEKI
-636 NIDDFR
+636 NIEDFR

-656 MLADGVEASV
+656 MLADSVEASV
-666 RSLTNPTEETIAQ
+666 RSLTNPTEETIGQ
-679 IIDVVIRKR
+679 IIDTVIRKR

>member
-1 MPMDKQFIRENKYVR
+1 MPLNKQFIRENKYIR

-21 IFLVSVASLFPRSK
+21 MFLVSVASLFPRSK
-35 LSTLNFEVGTAW
+35 ISSLNFEVGTTW
-47 YHQDLVA
+47 YHQDLIA
-54 LFAFAIQKNKSDY
+54 PFAFAIQKNKADY
-67 EREQEMARQSV
+67 EREQDLARQNV
-78 LSVFRRDREQSSA
+78 LPVFRRQSERFSVETYSA
-91 VPYSEYFNLIADSL
+91 FYNALADSL
-105 TLLHSTRPM
+105 KLALAKGRLDSNATLL
-114 DFSATQR
+114 
-121 GAVLSPFGLS
+121 GLNNQ
-131 EKEQRLLLTDF
+131 ERTLLLRDF
-142 DSCLAQHMVQKSL
+142 AQSVEKNKVQ
-155 LFRLSRALQPS
+155 
-166 IQSLLSDGI
+166 QSLLLSLPRVLQSPIQALLNDGI
-175 INVPKSLFKNTEF
+175 LNEPKSSFNRSEF
-188 LIRSQNEREEKVL
+188 VIRSQNEREEKVL
-201 KFSTVRDSLEAYA
+201 KFSTVRDSLEVYET
-214 ALRDLLL
+214 LRELLL
-221 QTFNS
+221 QRFHS
-226 PTNDTLQLALKLI
+226 PTNDTLQLALKLVA
-239 SPFLRPNIFFDE
+239 PFLRPNIFYDE
-251 AQTRADQERAANQVP
+251 AQTLADQERAANQVP
-266 IGEGIVRQNEKIISR
+266 LGAGIVRQNEKIISR
-281 GEIITPEIK
+281 GELITPELK

-300 MEREMPAGALQLYIG
+300 MEREMPSGALQLYIG

-351 TLIELVAVWY
+351 TLVELVAVWY

-464 ILNDLQYAAMSSLL
+464 ILNDLLYAAISSLL

-483 PILLLIEKAF
+483 PILLLIEKVF

-552 FHDIGKTAEAEYFTE
+552 FHDIGKTAEADYFTE

-580 VTSGRII
+580 TTSGRII
-587 GDHVKRGLVIGRQ
+587 ADHVKRGLVIGRQ

-612 EHHGTTVIHF
+612 EHHGTTIIHF
-622 FYDKALKTLPAEKL
+622 FYDKALKTLPPEKI
-636 NIDDFR
+636 NIEDFR

-656 MLADGVEASV
+656 MLADSVEASV
-666 RSLTNPTEETIAQ
+666 RSLTNPTEETIGQ
-679 IIDVVIRKR
+679 IIDTVIRKR

>member
-1 MPMDKQFIRENKYVR
+1 MPLDKQFIRENKYIR

-21 IFLVSVASLFPRSK
+21 AFLVSVAALFPRSK
-35 LSTLNFEVGTAW
+35 ISSLNFEVGTTW

-54 LFAFAIQKNKSDY
+54 PFAFAIQKNKADY
-67 EREQEMARQSV
+67 EREQEKARQSV
-78 LSVFRRDREQSSA
+78 LPVFRRQGEAFSVEA
-91 VPYSEYFNLIADSL
+91 YHAFYNALADSL
-105 TLLHSTRPM
+105 KLALAKGTLDSNALAALFALNNQERTLL
-114 DFSATQR
+114 
-121 GAVLSPFGLS
+121 LSNFAQS
-131 EKEQRLLLTDF
+131 VEKTK
-142 DSCLAQHMVQKSL
+142 VQ
-155 LFRLSRALQPS
+155 
-166 IQSLLSDGI
+166 QSLLLSLPRVLQSPIQALLNDGI
-175 INVPKSLFKNTEF
+175 LNEPKSSFKRSEF
-188 LIRSQNEREEKVL
+188 VVRSQNEREEKVL
-201 KFSTVRDSLEAYA
+201 KFSTVRDSLEVYET
-214 ALRDLLL
+214 LRELLL
-221 QTFNS
+221 QKFNS
-226 PTNDTLQLALKLI
+226 PTNDTLQLALKLVA
-239 SPFLRPNIFFDE
+239 PFLRPNIFYDE
-251 AQTRADQERAANQVP
+251 AQTLADQERAANQVP
-266 IGEGIVRQNEKIISR
+266 LGAGIVRQNEKIISR
-281 GEIITPEIK
+281 GEIITPDIK

-315 KILIIFII
+315 KILIILII

-351 TLIELVAVWY
+351 TLVELVAVWY

-464 ILNDLQYAAMSSLL
+464 ILNDLLYAAMSSLL

-483 PILLLIEKAF
+483 PILLLIEKVF

-552 FHDIGKTAEAEYFTE
+552 FHDIGKTAEADYFTE

-587 GDHVKRGLVIGRQ
+587 ADHVKRGLVIGRQ

-622 FYDKALKTLPAEKL
+622 FYDKALKTLPPEKI
-636 NIDDFR
+636 NIEDFR
-642 YPGPKPRRKETAIV
+642 YPGPKPHRKETAIV

-666 RSLTNPTEETIAQ
+666 RSLTNPTEETIGQ
-679 IIDVVIRKR
+679 IIDTVIRKR

>member
-1 MPMDKQFIRENKYVR
+1 MPLDKQFIRENKYIR

-21 IFLVSVASLFPRSK
+21 AFLVSVAALFPRSK
-35 LSTLNFEVGTAW
+35 ISSLNFEVGTTW

-54 LFAFAIQKNKSDY
+54 PFAFAIQKNKADY
-67 EREQEMARQSV
+67 EREQEKARQSV
-78 LSVFRRDREQSSA
+78 LPVFRRQGEAFSVEA
-91 VPYSEYFNLIADSL
+91 YHAFYNALADSL
-105 TLLHSTRPM
+105 KLALAKGTLDSNALAALFALNNQERTLLLS
-114 DFSATQR
+114 DFAQS
-121 GAVLSPFGLS
+121 V
-131 EKEQRLLLTDF
+131 EKNK
-142 DSCLAQHMVQKSL
+142 VQ
-155 LFRLSRALQPS
+155 
-166 IQSLLSDGI
+166 QSLLLSLPRVLQSPIQALLNDGI
-175 INVPKSLFKNTEF
+175 LNEPKSSFKRSEF
-188 LIRSQNEREEKVL
+188 VVRSQNEREEKVL
-201 KFSTVRDSLEAYA
+201 KFSTVRDSLEVYET
-214 ALRDLLL
+214 LRELLL
-221 QTFNS
+221 QKFNS
-226 PTNDTLQLALKLI
+226 PTNDTLQLALKLVA
-239 SPFLRPNIFFDE
+239 PFLRPNIFYDE
-251 AQTRADQERAANQVP
+251 AQTLADQDRAANQVP
-266 IGEGIVRQNEKIISR
+266 LGAGIVRQNEKIISR
-281 GEIITPEIK
+281 GEIITPDIK

-300 MEREMPAGALQLYIG
+300 MEREMPSGALQLYIG

-336 KIWHDNAMLLLLFSI
+336 KIWRDNAMLLLLFSI

-464 ILNDLQYAAMSSLL
+464 ILNDLQFAAMSSIL

-483 PILLLIEKAF
+483 PILLLIEKVF

-552 FHDIGKTAEAEYFTE
+552 FHDIGKTAEADYFTE

-587 GDHVKRGLVIGRQ
+587 ADHVKRGLVIGRQ

-612 EHHGTTVIHF
+612 EHHGTTIIHF
-622 FYDKALKTLPAEKL
+622 FYDKALKTLPPEKI
-636 NIDDFR
+636 NIEDFR
-642 YPGPKPRRKETAIV
+642 YPGPKPHRKETAIV

-666 RSLTNPTEETIAQ
+666 RSLTNPTEETIGQ
-679 IIDVVIRKR
+679 IIDTVIRKR

>member
-1 MPMDKQFIRENKYVR
+1 MPLNKQFIRENKYIR

-21 IFLVSVASLFPRSK
+21 MFLVSVASLFPRSK
-35 LSTLNFEVGTAW
+35 ISSLNFEVGTTW
-47 YHQDLVA
+47 YHQDLIA
-54 LFAFAIQKNKSDY
+54 PFAFAIQKNKADY
-67 EREQEMARQSV
+67 EREQDLARQNV
-78 LSVFRRDREQSSA
+78 LPVFRRQSERFSVETYSA
-91 VPYSEYFNLIADSL
+91 FYNALADSL
-105 TLLHSTRPM
+105 KLALAKGTLDSNTTLL
-114 DFSATQR
+114 
-121 GAVLSPFGLS
+121 GLNNQ
-131 EKEQRLLLTDF
+131 ERTLLLRDF
-142 DSCLAQHMVQKSL
+142 AQSVEKNKVQ
-155 LFRLSRALQPS
+155 
-166 IQSLLSDGI
+166 QSLLLSLPRVLQSPIQALLNDGI
-175 INVPKSLFKNTEF
+175 LNEPKSSFKRSEF
-188 LIRSQNEREEKVL
+188 VVRSQNEREEKVL
-201 KFSTVRDSLEAYA
+201 KFSTVRDSLEVYET
-214 ALRDLLL
+214 LRELLL
-221 QTFNS
+221 QKFNS
-226 PTNDTLQLALKLI
+226 PTNDTLQLALKLVA
-239 SPFLRPNIFFDE
+239 PFLRPNIFYDE
-251 AQTRADQERAANQVP
+251 AQTLADQERAANQVP
-266 IGEGIVRQNEKIISR
+266 LGAGIVRQNEKIISR
-281 GEIITPEIK
+281 GELITPELK

-300 MEREMPAGALQLYIG
+300 MEREMPSGALQLYIG

-336 KIWHDNAMLLLLFSI
+336 KIWRDNAMLLLLFSI

-464 ILNDLQYAAMSSLL
+464 ILNDLQFAAMSSIL

-483 PILLLIEKAF
+483 PILLLIEKVF

-517 KAPGTYAHTMQ
+517 KAPGTYSHTMQ

-552 FHDIGKTAEAEYFTE
+552 FHDIGKTAEADYFTE

-580 VTSGRII
+580 TTSGRII
-587 GDHVKRGLVIGRQ
+587 ADHVKRGLVIGRQ

-612 EHHGTTVIHF
+612 EHHGTTIIHF
-622 FYDKALKTLPAEKL
+622 FYDKALKTLPPEKI
-636 NIDDFR
+636 NIEDFR

-656 MLADGVEASV
+656 MLADSVEASV
-666 RSLTNPTEETIAQ
+666 RSLTNPTEETIGQ
-679 IIDVVIRKR
+679 IIDTVIRKR

>member
-1 MPMDKQFIRENKYVR
+1 MPLNKQFIRENKYIR

-21 IFLVSVASLFPRSK
+21 MFLVSVASLFPRSK
-35 LSTLNFEVGTAW
+35 ISSLNFEVGTTW
-47 YHQDLVA
+47 YHQDLIA
-54 LFAFAIQKNKSDY
+54 PFAFAIQKNKADY
-67 EREQEMARQSV
+67 EREQDLARQNV
-78 LSVFRRDREQSSA
+78 LPVFRRQSERFSVETYSA
-91 VPYSEYFNLIADSL
+91 FYNALADSL
-105 TLLHSTRPM
+105 KLALAKGRLDSNATLL
-114 DFSATQR
+114 
-121 GAVLSPFGLS
+121 GLNNQ
-131 EKEQRLLLTDF
+131 ERTLLLRDF
-142 DSCLAQHMVQKSL
+142 AQSVEKNKVQ
-155 LFRLSRALQPS
+155 
-166 IQSLLSDGI
+166 QSLLLSLPRVLQSPIQALLNDGI
-175 INVPKSLFKNTEF
+175 LNEPKSSFKRSEF
-188 LIRSQNEREEKVL
+188 VIRSQNEREEKVL
-201 KFSTVRDSLEAYA
+201 KFSTVRDSLEVYET
-214 ALRDLLL
+214 LRELLL
-221 QTFNS
+221 QKFNS
-226 PTNDTLQLALKLI
+226 PTNDTLQLALKLVA
-239 SPFLRPNIFFDE
+239 PFLRPNIFYDE
-251 AQTRADQERAANQVP
+251 AQTLADQERAANQVP
-266 IGEGIVRQNEKIISR
+266 LGAGIVRQNEKIISR
-281 GEIITPEIK
+281 GELITPELK

-300 MEREMPAGALQLYIG
+300 MEREMPSGALQLYIG

-336 KIWHDNAMLLLLFSI
+336 KIWRDNAMLLLLFSI

-464 ILNDLQYAAMSSLL
+464 ILNDLQFAAMSSIL

-483 PILLLIEKAF
+483 PILLLIEKVF

-552 FHDIGKTAEAEYFTE
+552 FHDIGKTAEADYFTE

-580 VTSGRII
+580 TTSGRII
-587 GDHVKRGLVIGRQ
+587 ADHVKRGLVIGRQ

-612 EHHGTTVIHF
+612 EHHGTTIIHF
-622 FYDKALKTLPAEKL
+622 FYDKALKTLPPEKI
-636 NIDDFR
+636 NIEDFR

-656 MLADGVEASV
+656 MLADSVEASV
-666 RSLTNPTEETIAQ
+666 RSLTNPTEETIGQ
-679 IIDVVIRKR
+679 IIDTVIRKR

>member
-1 MPMDKQFIRENKYVR
+1 MPLNKQFIRENKYIR

-21 IFLVSVASLFPRSK
+21 MFLVSVASLFPRSK
-35 LSTLNFEVGTAW
+35 ISSLNFEVGTTW
-47 YHQDLVA
+47 YHQDLIA
-54 LFAFAIQKNKSDY
+54 PFAFAIQKNKADY
-67 EREQEMARQSV
+67 EREQDLARQNV
-78 LSVFRRDREQSSA
+78 LPVFRRQSERFSVETYSA
-91 VPYSEYFNLIADSL
+91 FYNALADSL
-105 TLLHSTRPM
+105 KLALAKGRLDSNTTLL
-114 DFSATQR
+114 
-121 GAVLSPFGLS
+121 GLNNQ
-131 EKEQRLLLTDF
+131 ERTLLLRDF
-142 DSCLAQHMVQKSL
+142 AQSVEKNKVQ
-155 LFRLSRALQPS
+155 
-166 IQSLLSDGI
+166 QSLLLSLPRVLQSPIQALLNDGI
-175 INVPKSLFKNTEF
+175 LNEPKSSFKRSEF
-188 LIRSQNEREEKVL
+188 VIRSQNEREEKVL
-201 KFSTVRDSLEAYA
+201 KFSTVRDSLEVYET
-214 ALRDLLL
+214 LRELLL
-221 QTFNS
+221 QRFHS
-226 PTNDTLQLALKLI
+226 PTNDTLQLAFKLVA
-239 SPFLRPNIFFDE
+239 PFLRPNIFYDE
-251 AQTRADQERAANQVP
+251 AQTLADQEHAANQVP
-266 IGEGIVRQNEKIISR
+266 LGAGIVRQNEKIISR
-281 GEIITPEIK
+281 GELITPELK

-300 MEREMPAGALQLYIG
+300 MEREMPSGALQLYIG

-336 KIWHDNAMLLLLFSI
+336 KIWRDNAMLLLLFSI

-464 ILNDLQYAAMSSLL
+464 ILNDLQFAAMSSIL

-483 PILLLIEKAF
+483 PILLLIEKVF

-517 KAPGTYAHTMQ
+517 KAPGTYSHTMQ

-552 FHDIGKTAEAEYFTE
+552 FHDIGKTAEADYFTE

-580 VTSGRII
+580 TTSGRII
-587 GDHVKRGLVIGRQ
+587 ADHVKRGLVIGRQ

-622 FYDKALKTLPAEKL
+622 FYDKALKTLPPEKI
-636 NIDDFR
+636 NIEDFR

-656 MLADGVEASV
+656 MLADSVEASV
-666 RSLTNPTEETIAQ
+666 RSLTNPTEETIGQ
-679 IIDVVIRKR
+679 IIDTVIRKR

>member
-1 MPMDKQFIRENKYVR
+1 MPLNKQFIRENKYIR

-21 IFLVSVASLFPRSK
+21 MFLVSVASLFPRSK
-35 LSTLNFEVGTAW
+35 ISSLNFEVGTTW
-47 YHQDLVA
+47 YHQDLIA
-54 LFAFAIQKNKSDY
+54 PFAFAIQKNKADY
-67 EREQEMARQSV
+67 EREQDLARQNV
-78 LSVFRRDREQSSA
+78 LPVFRRQSERFSVETYSA
-91 VPYSEYFNLIADSL
+91 FYNALADSL
-105 TLLHSTRPM
+105 KLALAKGRLDSNTTLL
-114 DFSATQR
+114 
-121 GAVLSPFGLS
+121 GLNNQ
-131 EKEQRLLLTDF
+131 ERTLLLRDF
-142 DSCLAQHMVQKSL
+142 AQSVEKNKVQ
-155 LFRLSRALQPS
+155 
-166 IQSLLSDGI
+166 QSLLLSLPRVLQSPIQALLNDGI
-175 INVPKSLFKNTEF
+175 LNEPKSSFKRSEF
-188 LIRSQNEREEKVL
+188 VIRSQNEREEKVL
-201 KFSTVRDSLEAYA
+201 KFSTVRDSLEVYET
-214 ALRDLLL
+214 LRELLL
-221 QTFNS
+221 QKFNS
-226 PTNDTLQLALKLI
+226 PTNDTLQLALKLVA
-239 SPFLRPNIFFDE
+239 PFLRPNIFYDE
-251 AQTRADQERAANQVP
+251 AQTLADQERAANQVP
-266 IGEGIVRQNEKIISR
+266 LGTGIVRQNEKIISR
-281 GEIITPEIK
+281 GELITPELK

-300 MEREMPAGALQLYIG
+300 MEREMPSGALQLYIG

-351 TLIELVAVWY
+351 TLVELVAVWY

-464 ILNDLQYAAMSSLL
+464 ILNDLLYAAISSLL

-483 PILLLIEKAF
+483 PILLLIEKVF

-517 KAPGTYAHTMQ
+517 KAPGTYSHTMQ

-552 FHDIGKTAEAEYFTE
+552 FHDIGKTAEADYFTE

-580 VTSGRII
+580 TTSGRII
-587 GDHVKRGLVIGRQ
+587 ADHVKRGLVIGRQ

-612 EHHGTTVIHF
+612 EHHGTTIIHF
-622 FYDKALKTLPAEKL
+622 FYDKALKTLPPEKI
-636 NIDDFR
+636 NIEDFR

-656 MLADGVEASV
+656 MLADSVEASV
-666 RSLTNPTEETIAQ
+666 RSLTNPTKETIGQ
-679 IIDVVIRKR
+679 IIDTVIRKR

>member
-1 MPMDKQFIRENKYVR
+1 MPLNKQFIRENKYIR

-21 IFLVSVASLFPRSK
+21 MFLVSVASLFPRSK
-35 LSTLNFEVGTAW
+35 ISSLNFEVGTTW

-54 LFAFAIQKNKSDY
+54 PFAFAIQKNKADY
-67 EREQEMARQSV
+67 EREQDLARQNV
-78 LSVFRRDREQSSA
+78 LPVFRRQSERFSVETYSA
-91 VPYSEYFNLIADSL
+91 FYNALADSL
-105 TLLHSTRPM
+105 KLALAKGRLDSNTTLL
-114 DFSATQR
+114 
-121 GAVLSPFGLS
+121 GLNNQ
-131 EKEQRLLLTDF
+131 ERTLLLRDF
-142 DSCLAQHMVQKSL
+142 AQSVEKNKVQ
-155 LFRLSRALQPS
+155 
-166 IQSLLSDGI
+166 QSLLLSLPRVLQSPIQALLNDGI
-175 INVPKSLFKNTEF
+175 LNEPKSSFKRSEF
-188 LIRSQNEREEKVL
+188 VIRSQNEREEKVL
-201 KFSTVRDSLEAYA
+201 KFSTVRDSLEVYET
-214 ALRDLLL
+214 LRELLL
-221 QTFNS
+221 QRFHS
-226 PTNDTLQLALKLI
+226 PTNDTLQLALKLVA
-239 SPFLRPNIFFDE
+239 PFLRPNIFYDE
-251 AQTRADQERAANQVP
+251 AQTLADQERAANQVP
-266 IGEGIVRQNEKIISR
+266 LGAGIVRQNEKIISR
-281 GEIITPEIK
+281 GELITPELK

-300 MEREMPAGALQLYIG
+300 MEREMPSGALQLYIG
-315 KILIIFII
+315 RILIIFII

-336 KIWHDNAMLLLLFSI
+336 KIWRDNAMLLLLFSI

-464 ILNDLQYAAMSSLL
+464 ILNDLQFAAMSSIL

-483 PILLLIEKAF
+483 PILLLIEKVF

-517 KAPGTYAHTMQ
+517 KAPGTYSHTMQ

-552 FHDIGKTAEAEYFTE
+552 FHDIGKTAEADYFTE

-580 VTSGRII
+580 STSGRII
-587 GDHVKRGLVIGRQ
+587 ADHVKRGLVIGRQ

-612 EHHGTTVIHF
+612 EHHGTTIIHF
-622 FYDKALKTLPAEKL
+622 FYDKALKTLPPEKI
-636 NIDDFR
+636 NIEDFR

-656 MLADGVEASV
+656 MLADSVEASV
-666 RSLTNPTEETIAQ
+666 RSLTNPTEETIGQ
-679 IIDVVIRKR
+679 IIDTVIRKR

>member
-1 MPMDKQFIRENKYVR
+1 MPLNKQFIRENKYIR

-21 IFLVSVASLFPRSK
+21 MFLVSVASLFPRSK
-35 LSTLNFEVGTAW
+35 ISSLNFEVGTTW
-47 YHQDLVA
+47 YHQDLIA
-54 LFAFAIQKNKSDY
+54 PFAFAIQKNKADY
-67 EREQEMARQSV
+67 EREQDLARQNV
-78 LSVFRRDREQSSA
+78 LPVFRRQSERFSVETYSA
-91 VPYSEYFNLIADSL
+91 FYNALADSL
-105 TLLHSTRPM
+105 KLALAKGTLDSNTTLL
-114 DFSATQR
+114 
-121 GAVLSPFGLS
+121 GLNNQ
-131 EKEQRLLLTDF
+131 ERTLLLRDF
-142 DSCLAQHMVQKSL
+142 AQSVEKNKVQ
-155 LFRLSRALQPS
+155 
-166 IQSLLSDGI
+166 QSLLLSLPRVLQSPIQALLNDGI
-175 INVPKSLFKNTEF
+175 LNEPKSSFKRSEF
-188 LIRSQNEREEKVL
+188 VIRSQNEREEKVL
-201 KFSTVRDSLEAYA
+201 KFSTVRDSLEVYET
-214 ALRDLLL
+214 LRELLL
-221 QTFNS
+221 QRFHS
-226 PTNDTLQLALKLI
+226 PTNDTLQLALKLVA
-239 SPFLRPNIFFDE
+239 PFLRPNIFYDE
-251 AQTRADQERAANQVP
+251 AQTLADQERAANQVP
-266 IGEGIVRQNEKIISR
+266 LGAGIVRQNEKIISR
-281 GEIITPEIK
+281 GELITPELK

-300 MEREMPAGALQLYIG
+300 MEREMPSGALQLYIG
-315 KILIIFII
+315 RILIIFII

-336 KIWHDNAMLLLLFSI
+336 KIWRDNAMLLLLFSI

-464 ILNDLQYAAMSSLL
+464 ILNDLQFAAMSSIL

-483 PILLLIEKAF
+483 PILLLIEKVF

-517 KAPGTYAHTMQ
+517 KAPGTYSHTMQ

-552 FHDIGKTAEAEYFTE
+552 FHDIGKTAEADYFTE

-580 VTSGRII
+580 TTSGRII
-587 GDHVKRGLVIGRQ
+587 ADHVKRGLVIGRQ

-612 EHHGTTVIHF
+612 EHHGTTIIHF
-622 FYDKALKTLPAEKL
+622 FYDKALKTLPPEKI
-636 NIDDFR
+636 NIEDFR

-656 MLADGVEASV
+656 MLADSVEASV
-666 RSLTNPTEETIAQ
+666 RSLTNPTEETIGQ
-679 IIDVVIRKR
+679 IIDTVIRKR

>member
-1 MPMDKQFIRENKYVR
+1 MPLNKQFIRENKYIR

-21 IFLVSVASLFPRSK
+21 MFLVSVASLFPRSK
-35 LSTLNFEVGTAW
+35 ISSLNFEVGTTW
-47 YHQDLVA
+47 YHQDLIA
-54 LFAFAIQKNKSDY
+54 PFAFAIQKNKADY
-67 EREQEMARQSV
+67 EREQDLARQNV
-78 LSVFRRDREQSSA
+78 LPVFRRQSERFSVETYSA
-91 VPYSEYFNLIADSL
+91 FYNALADSL
-105 TLLHSTRPM
+105 KLALAKGRLDSNTTLL
-114 DFSATQR
+114 
-121 GAVLSPFGLS
+121 GLNNQ
-131 EKEQRLLLTDF
+131 ERTLLLSDF
-142 DSCLAQHMVQKSL
+142 AQSVEKNKVQ
-155 LFRLSRALQPS
+155 
-166 IQSLLSDGI
+166 QSLLLSLPRVLQSPIQALLNDGI
-175 INVPKSLFKNTEF
+175 LNEPKSSFNRSEF
-188 LIRSQNEREEKVL
+188 VIRSQNEREEKVL
-201 KFSTVRDSLEAYA
+201 KFSTVRDSLEVYET
-214 ALRDLLL
+214 LRELLL
-221 QTFNS
+221 QKFNS
-226 PTNDTLQLALKLI
+226 PTNDTLQLALKLVA
-239 SPFLRPNIFFDE
+239 PFLRPNIFYDE
-251 AQTRADQERAANQVP
+251 AQTLADQERAANQVP
-266 IGEGIVRQNEKIISR
+266 LGAGIVRQNEKIISR
-281 GEIITPEIK
+281 GELITPELK

-300 MEREMPAGALQLYIG
+300 MEREMPSGALQLYIG

-336 KIWHDNAMLLLLFSI
+336 KIWRDNAMLLLLFSI

-464 ILNDLQYAAMSSLL
+464 ILNDLQFAAMSSIL

-483 PILLLIEKAF
+483 PILLLIEKVF

-517 KAPGTYAHTMQ
+517 KAPGTYSHTMQ

-552 FHDIGKTAEAEYFTE
+552 FHDIGKTAEADYFTE

-580 VTSGRII
+580 TTSGRII
-587 GDHVKRGLVIGRQ
+587 ADHVKRGLVIGRQ

-612 EHHGTTVIHF
+612 EHHGTTIIHF
-622 FYDKALKTLPAEKL
+622 FYDKALKTLPPEKI
-636 NIDDFR
+636 NIEDFR

-656 MLADGVEASV
+656 MLADSVEASV
-666 RSLTNPTEETIAQ
+666 RSLTNPTEETIGQ
-679 IIDVVIRKR
+679 IIDTVIRKR

>member
-1 MPMDKQFIRENKYVR
+1 
-16 IGLFV
+16 
-21 IFLVSVASLFPRSK
+21 
-35 LSTLNFEVGTAW
+35 
-47 YHQDLVA
+47 
-54 LFAFAIQKNKSDY
+54 
-67 EREQEMARQSV
+67 
-78 LSVFRRDREQSSA
+78 
-91 VPYSEYFNLIADSL
+91 
-105 TLLHSTRPM
+105 
-114 DFSATQR
+114 
-121 GAVLSPFGLS
+121 
-131 EKEQRLLLTDF
+131 
-142 DSCLAQHMVQKSL
+142 
-155 LFRLSRALQPS
+155 
-166 IQSLLSDGI
+166 
-175 INVPKSLFKNTEF
+175 
-188 LIRSQNEREEKVL
+188 
-201 KFSTVRDSLEAYA
+201 
-214 ALRDLLL
+214 
-221 QTFNS
+221 
-226 PTNDTLQLALKLI
+226 
-239 SPFLRPNIFFDE
+239 
-251 AQTRADQERAANQVP
+251 
-266 IGEGIVRQNEKIISR
+266 
-281 GEIITPEIK
+281 
-290 RKLDSFIQAK
+290 
-300 MEREMPAGALQLYIG
+300 MPAGALQLYIG

-336 KIWHDNAMLLLLFSI
+336 KIWRDNAMLLLLFSI

-464 ILNDLQYAAMSSLL
+464 ILNDLQFAAMSSIL

-483 PILLLIEKAF
+483 PILLLIEKVF

-517 KAPGTYAHTMQ
+517 KAPGTYSHTMQ

-552 FHDIGKTAEAEYFTE
+552 FHDIGKTAEADYFTE

-580 VTSGRII
+580 STSGRII
-587 GDHVKRGLVIGRQ
+587 ADHVKRGLVIGRQ

-612 EHHGTTVIHF
+612 EHHGTTIIHF
-622 FYDKALKTLPAEKL
+622 FYDKALKTLPPEKI
-636 NIDDFR
+636 NIEDFR

-656 MLADGVEASV
+656 MLADSVEASV
-666 RSLTNPTEETIAQ
+666 RSLTNPTEETIGQ
-679 IIDVVIRKR
+679 IIDTVIRKR

>member
-1 MPMDKQFIRENKYVR
+1 MALSKQFIRESKSIR

-21 IFLVSVASLFPRSK
+21 AFLVSVAALFPRSK
-35 LSTLNFEVGTAW
+35 ISTLNFEVGTTW

-54 LFAFAIQKNKSDY
+54 PFAFAIQKNKADY
-67 EREQEMARQSV
+67 EREQEKARQSV
-78 LSVFRRDREQSSA
+78 LPVFRREREPSSVA
-91 VPYSEYFNLIADSL
+91 YPNFFRSLAESL
-105 TLLHSTRPM
+105 TVLLSKPTSDFRPT
-114 DFSATQR
+114 DTFAL
-121 GAVLSPFGLS
+121 LSSFGLD
-131 EKEQRLLLTDF
+131 EKEQRLLLADF
-142 DSCLAQHMVQKSL
+142 DTCLIRNAVQKSL
-155 LFRLSRALQPS
+155 LLTLSQFLQPS
-166 IQSLLSDGI
+166 VELLRLDGI
-175 INVPKSLFKNTEF
+175 LDVPKSSFSGTEF

-201 KFSTVRDSLEAYA
+201 KFSTVRDSAECYTT
-214 ALRDLLL
+214 LRELLL
-221 QTFNS
+221 QRFQS

-239 SPFLRPNIFFDE
+239 SPFLRPNIFYDE
-251 AQTRADQERAANQVP
+251 AQTHEDRERAAAQVP

-281 GEIITPEIK
+281 GEVITPDLK

-315 KILIIFII
+315 KILIILII
-323 IGVFTTYLYIARP
+323 IGVFTSYLYIARP
-336 KIWHDNAMLLLLFSI
+336 KIWRDNAMLLLLFSI
-351 TLIELVAVWY
+351 TLVELVAVWY

-464 ILNDLQYAAMSSLL
+464 ILNDLQYAAISSLL

-483 PILLLIEKAF
+483 PILLLIEKVF

-567 NQNGKNLHDHLQA
+567 NQNGNNLHEHLQA

-587 GDHVKRGLVIGRQ
+587 ADHVKRGLSIGRQ
-600 HKLPEEVIDFIP
+600 HRLPEEVLDFIP

-622 FYDKALKTLPAEKL
+622 FYDKALKTIPPDKL

-666 RSLTNPTEETIAQ
+666 RSLTNPTEETISQ

>member
-1 MPMDKQFIRENKYVR
+1 MPLNKQFIRENKYIR

-21 IFLVSVASLFPRSK
+21 MFLVSVASLFPRSK
-35 LSTLNFEVGTAW
+35 ISSLNFEVGTTW
-47 YHQDLVA
+47 YHQDLIA
-54 LFAFAIQKNKSDY
+54 PFAFAIQKNKADY
-67 EREQEMARQSV
+67 EREQDLARQNV
-78 LSVFRRDREQSSA
+78 LPVFRRQSERFSVETYSA
-91 VPYSEYFNLIADSL
+91 FYNALADSL
-105 TLLHSTRPM
+105 KLALAKGRLDSNTTLL
-114 DFSATQR
+114 
-121 GAVLSPFGLS
+121 GLNNQ
-131 EKEQRLLLTDF
+131 ERTLLLRDF
-142 DSCLAQHMVQKSL
+142 AQSVEKNKVQ
-155 LFRLSRALQPS
+155 
-166 IQSLLSDGI
+166 QSLLLSLPRVLQSPIQALLNDGI
-175 INVPKSLFKNTEF
+175 LNEPKSSFKRSEF
-188 LIRSQNEREEKVL
+188 VIRSQNEREEKVL
-201 KFSTVRDSLEAYA
+201 KFSTVRDSLEVYET
-214 ALRDLLL
+214 LRELLL
-221 QTFNS
+221 QKFNS
-226 PTNDTLQLALKLI
+226 PTNDTLQLALKLVA
-239 SPFLRPNIFFDE
+239 PFLRPNIFYDE
-251 AQTRADQERAANQVP
+251 AQTLADQERAANQVP
-266 IGEGIVRQNEKIISR
+266 LGAGIVRQNEKIISR
-281 GEIITPEIK
+281 GELITPELK

-300 MEREMPAGALQLYIG
+300 MEREMPSGALQLYIG
-315 KILIIFII
+315 RILIIFII

-336 KIWHDNAMLLLLFSI
+336 KIWRDNAMLLLLFSI

-464 ILNDLQYAAMSSLL
+464 ILNDLQFAAMSSIL

-483 PILLLIEKAF
+483 PILLLIEKVF

-517 KAPGTYAHTMQ
+517 KAPGTYSHTMQ

-552 FHDIGKTAEAEYFTE
+552 FHDIGKTAEADYFTE

-580 VTSGRII
+580 TTSGRII
-587 GDHVKRGLVIGRQ
+587 ADHVKRG
-600 HKLPEEVIDFIP
+600 
-612 EHHGTTVIHF
+612 
-622 FYDKALKTLPAEKL
+622 
-636 NIDDFR
+636 
-642 YPGPKPRRKETAIV
+642 
-656 MLADGVEASV
+656 
-666 RSLTNPTEETIAQ
+666 
-679 IIDVVIRKR
+679 
-688 LDENQFNESDLTF
+688 
-701 SDLERIKQSFIKTLV
+701 
-716 ANKHK
+716 
-721 RIKYPGQKI
+721 

>member
-1 MPMDKQFIRENKYVR
+1 MPLDKQFIRENKYIR

-21 IFLVSVASLFPRSK
+21 AFLVSVAALFPRSK
-35 LSTLNFEVGTAW
+35 ISSLNFEVGTTW

-54 LFAFAIQKNKSDY
+54 PFAFAIQKNKADY
-67 EREQEMARQSV
+67 EREQEKARQSV
-78 LSVFRRDREQSSA
+78 LPVFRRQGEAFSVEA
-91 VPYSEYFNLIADSL
+91 YHAFYNALADSL
-105 TLLHSTRPM
+105 KLALAKGTLDSNALAALFALNNQERTLL
-114 DFSATQR
+114 
-121 GAVLSPFGLS
+121 LSNFAQS
-131 EKEQRLLLTDF
+131 VEKTK
-142 DSCLAQHMVQKSL
+142 VQ
-155 LFRLSRALQPS
+155 
-166 IQSLLSDGI
+166 QSLLLSLPRVLQSPIQALLNDGI
-175 INVPKSLFKNTEF
+175 LNEPKSSFKRSEF
-188 LIRSQNEREEKVL
+188 VVRSQNEREEKVL
-201 KFSTVRDSLEAYA
+201 KFSTVRDSLEVYET
-214 ALRDLLL
+214 LRELLL
-221 QTFNS
+221 QKFNS
-226 PTNDTLQLALKLI
+226 PTNDTLQLALKLVA
-239 SPFLRPNIFFDE
+239 PFLRPNIFYDE
-251 AQTRADQERAANQVP
+251 AQTLADQERAANQVP
-266 IGEGIVRQNEKIISR
+266 LGAGIVRQNEKIISR
-281 GEIITPEIK
+281 GEIITPDIK

-315 KILIIFII
+315 KILIILII

-351 TLIELVAVWY
+351 TLVELVAVWY

-464 ILNDLQYAAMSSLL
+464 ILNDLQFAAMSSIL

-483 PILLLIEKAF
+483 PILLLIEKVF

-517 KAPGTYAHTMQ
+517 KAPGTYSHTMQ

-552 FHDIGKTAEAEYFTE
+552 FHDIGKTAEADYFTE

-580 VTSGRII
+580 TTSGRII
-587 GDHVKRGLVIGRQ
+587 ADHVKRGLVIGRQ

-612 EHHGTTVIHF
+612 EHHGTTIIHF
-622 FYDKALKTLPAEKL
+622 FYDKALKTLPPEQI
-636 NIDDFR
+636 NIEDFR

-656 MLADGVEASV
+656 MLADSVEASV
-666 RSLTNPTEETIAQ
+666 RSLTNPTEETIGQ
-679 IIDVVIRKR
+679 IIDTVIRKR

-721 RIKYPGQKI
+721 RVKYPGQKI

>member
-1 MPMDKQFIRENKYVR
+1 MLLDKQFIRESKSVR

-21 IFLVSVASLFPRSK
+21 AFLVSVAALFPRSK
-35 LSTLNFEVGTAW
+35 ISSLNFEVGTTW

-54 LFAFAIQKNKSDY
+54 PFAFAIQKNKADY
-67 EREQEMARQSV
+67 EREEEKARQSV
-78 LSVFRRDREQSSA
+78 LPVFRRQDERFSVEA
-91 VPYSEYFNLIADSL
+91 YYTFYNALADSL
-105 TLLHSTRPM
+105 KLALINGTLNSNALITFNLNTSERALLVS
-114 DFSATQR
+114 DFTSLLAKNKVQQSLL
-121 GAVLSPFGLS
+121 LSLPRFL
-131 EKEQRLLLTDF
+131 QPTIQALLTD
-142 DSCLAQHMVQKSL
+142 
-155 LFRLSRALQPS
+155 
-166 IQSLLSDGI
+166 GI
-175 INVPKSLFKNTEF
+175 LNEPKSSFKHREF
-188 LIRSQNEREEKVL
+188 VIRSQNEREEKVL
-201 KFSTVRDSLEAYA
+201 KFSTVHDSLEAYA

-226 PTNDTLQLALKLI
+226 PTNDTLQLALKLV

-251 AQTRADQERAANQVP
+251 AQTRADQKRATNQVP

-300 MEREMPAGALQLYIG
+300 MEREMPTGALQLYIG
-315 KILIIFII
+315 KILIILII

-336 KIWHDNAMLLLLFSI
+336 KIWRDNAMLLLLFSI

-361 SLQFE
+361 SLQLE

-464 ILNDLQYAAMSSLL
+464 ILNDLLYAAMSSLL

-483 PILLLIEKAF
+483 PILLLIEKVF

-552 FHDIGKTAEAEYFTE
+552 FHDIGKTAEADYFTE

-587 GDHVKRGLVIGRQ
+587 ADHVKRGLVIGRQ
-600 HKLPEEVIDFIP
+600 YKLPEEVIDFIP

-622 FYDKALKTLPAEKL
+622 FYDKALKTLPPEKL

-642 YPGPKPRRKETAIV
+642 YPGPKPRCKETAIV

-721 RIKYPGQKI
+721 RVKYPGQKI

>member
-1 MPMDKQFIRENKYVR
+1 MPLDKQFIRENKYIR

-21 IFLVSVASLFPRSK
+21 MFLVSVASLFPRSK

-54 LFAFAIQKNKSDY
+54 PFAFAIQKNKSDY
-67 EREQEMARQSV
+67 EREQEKARQNV
-78 LSVFRRDREQSSA
+78 LPVFRREHQERLSSA
-91 VPYSEYFNLIADSL
+91 YSDTFNLIADSL
-105 TLLHSTRPM
+105 KFLLSTRKLDLRNAEQLNM
-114 DFSATQR
+114 
-121 GAVLSPFGLS
+121 LSPFRLN
-131 EKEQRLLLTDF
+131 EKEMRLLLANF
-142 DSCLAQHMVQKSL
+142 DTCLAQNKVQKSL
-155 LFRLSRALQPS
+155 LLELPQMLQPS
-166 IQSLLSDGI
+166 IRSLLSDGM
-175 INVPKSLFKNTEF
+175 INVAKGSFSNAEF

-201 KFSTVRDSLEAYA
+201 NFSTVRDSAEFRATLQEV
-214 ALRDLLL
+214 LL
-221 QTFNS
+221 QRFHS
-226 PTNDTLQLALKLI
+226 PTNDTLQLALKLV
-239 SPFLRPNIFFDE
+239 SPFLRPNIFYDE
-251 AQTRADQERAANQVP
+251 AQTLEDRARVSAQVP

-281 GEIITPEIK
+281 GEIITPDIK

-464 ILNDLQYAAMSSLL
+464 ILNDLLYAAMSSLL

-483 PILLLIEKAF
+483 PILLLIEKVF

-517 KAPGTYAHTMQ
+517 KAPGTYSHTMQ

-552 FHDIGKTAEAEYFTE
+552 FHDIGKTTEADYFTE

-587 GDHVKRGLVIGRQ
+587 ADHVKRGLVIGRQ

-622 FYDKALKTLPAEKL
+622 FYDKALKTLPPEKI
-636 NIDDFR
+636 NIEDFR

-666 RSLTNPTEETIAQ
+666 RSLTNPTEETISQ
-679 IIDVVIRKR
+679 IIDVVVRKR

-701 SDLERIKQSFIKTLV
+701 SDLESIKQSFIKTLV